1 MMSLVST
8 YSLVRISEK
17 GLDYKHSNTRVDFD
31 VDLFSGVVVILTN
44 VVLELPTNV

>member
-1 MMSLVST
+1 MMSQVST
-8 YSLVRISEK
+8 YSLVRILEK
-17 GLDYKHSNTRVDFD
+17 GLDYEHSNTRIDFD